1 MSWCSGSVI
10 TLSLVHDRSIV
21 IDEYVCVCVCVSVSV
36 CKHISV
42 TAHPVFFLC
51 IIIIIIKGI
60 YIAQVCKC
68 HKCAMSAQMAVWLR
82 TVHVTYSCGLVLL
95 RQRCDVWC
103 ASGFVDDIVFAHN
116 GQQYLMQKWHVLSD
130 STVDSVDSHHGIYSN
145 WPTGGQHWT
154 RGRFWYLRLPCYE
167 WCLICSP

>member
-1 MSWCSGSVI
+1 MFWQCYYSVPGRW
-10 TLSLVHDRSIV
+10 S
-21 IDEYVCVCVCVSVSV
+21 EYCNWWVCLCVCVSVSV
-36 CKHISV
+36 YKHISV

-51 IIIIIIKGI
+51 IIIIIIIIIKGI

-116 GQQYLMQKWHVLSD
+116 GQQYVMQKWHVLSD
-130 STVDSVDSHHGIYSN
+130 STVDSVDSHLSIYSN